1 MSFVAIGSVIG
12 GVGAG
17 LIGSGKAAD
26 ANRQAMALIQ
36 QSVTELQNT
45 GIPAIEAMKISM
57 EKYKQAGVLSPELE
71 NDIYQAKTEAD
82 KIQLDPRL
90 QDTQMGALDELVR
103 TGQMGGMRLT
113 DVANY
118 EKSLGDI
125 ASRERGGREA
135 ILQDMAQR
143 GATTGGASLAAQLS
157 NQQQGAQ
164 QRHQDALSLSGKAQD
179 VALQSILQSGQLGG
193 QIREQQFGEQS
204 RRAQAQD
211 VINQSNVQAS
221 RATQQRNVAE
231 RNQAQQA
238 NLGALQSIWNA
249 NTGLSNEEERF
260 NKGLIQ
266 QDYNNRFAKQQAIA
280 NARAGQASNITA
292 AGQQQAQ
299 MWGGI
304 GSGIAKAGI
313 GLASTMGDSK
323 PKPTDPEAGVT
334 PMAKNLPATEPTD
347 SVYAPRYKDRQLR
360 EY

>member
-1 MSFVAIGSVIG
+1 MSFIATASIVG
-12 GVGAG
+12 GLGAG
-17 LIGSGKAAD
+17 IIGSGKAAD

-36 QSVTELQNT
+36 QSVTELQNI
-45 GIPAIEAMKISM
+45 GIPSIQAMEISL
-57 EKYKQAGVLSPELE
+57 EKVKQAGVLSPELE
-71 NDIYQAKTEAD
+71 NQIFQAKTEVD

-143 GATTGGASLAAQLS
+143 GATTGGASLAAQLY

-179 VALQSILQSGQLGG
+179 TALQSILQSGQLGG
-193 QIREQQFGEQS
+193 QIREQQFGEQE
-204 RRAQAQD
+204 RRASAQD
-211 VINQSNVQAS
+211 VINQSNAQAS

-231 RNQAQQA
+231 RNQAQAA
-238 NLGALQSIWNA
+238 NLSALQNIWNT
-249 NTGLSNEEERF
+249 NTGLSNDEERF

-292 AGQQQAQ
+292 QGQQQSE
-299 MWGGI
+299 MWGNI

-313 GLASTMGDSK
+313 GIAGSRSSNDPK
-323 PKPTDPEAGVT
+323 PKAEN
-334 PMAKNLPATEPTD
+334 PMVQIQPAYEPATPNSWMDYEGKKT
-347 SVYAPRYKDRQLR
+347 RHL
-360 EY
+360 